1 MVSARFHFQ
10 QTFNIPFRN
19 LSEKCFDPGARL
31 ERAGPCGDVPLVII
45 PRRLFTIH
53 GTLVSFTSG
62 RS

>member
-1 MVSARFHFQ
+1 
-10 QTFNIPFRN
+10 
-19 LSEKCFDPGARL
+19 
-31 ERAGPCGDVPLVII
+31 VPLVII